1 MPLKIIFIKK
11 RKGFVFLAVFLLVA
25 VSVLY
30 SQNFTP
36 KVFQAFI
43 EQDRQIPIYSVD
55 TPKKKVAI
63 SFDAAWGDEFTQ
75 EILDIL
81 KKYHVKS
88 TFFLVGMWVDE
99 YPEQVKRIHDAGHEI
114 GNHSSTHPDMAK
126 ISEREMIKELNIT
139 GEKIKKITGEEPIL
153 FRPPFGSYNDTL
165 IDTAKKQGYY
175 TIQWDVDSLDW
186 KEEGVEP
193 ITERVTSK
201 VREGSIIL
209 FHNNAKYLTK
219 ALPTVLETLQKE
231 GYEIVPISELIYKK
245 DYYIDHTGRQF
256 KN

>member
-1 MPLKIIFIKK
+1 MKIIFIKK
-11 RKGFVFLAVFLLVA
+11 RKGFIFVTVFLLVI

-30 SQNFTP
+30 SQEITP
-36 KVFQAFI
+36 KSFQAFI
-43 EQDRQIPIYSVD
+43 QQDRQIPIYSVD
-55 TPKKKVAI
+55 TPEKRIAI

-75 EILDIL
+75 QILDIL
-81 KKYHVKS
+81 ENYHVKS

-99 YPEQVKRIHDAGHEI
+99 YPEQVKKIHDAGHDI
-114 GNHSSTHPDMAK
+114 GNHSNTHPDMAK
-126 ISEREMIKELNIT
+126 IPKEEIIKELDTT
-139 GEKIKKITGEEPIL
+139 GKKIKKITGKESIL

-165 IDTAKKQGYY
+165 ITTAKEQGYY

-193 ITERVTSK
+193 VIERVTSK
-201 VREGSIIL
+201 VRNGSIIL

-219 ALPTVLETLQKE
+219 ALPTILETLQKE

-245 DYYIDHTGRQF
+245 DYSIDHTGRQF